1 MDRVKFSFVGSKM
14 SQKLKGA
21 AIGIDLGTTYSCA
34 AVWFDR
40 KKRVEVISNEQGN
53 NITPSCVAFNDAEI
67 LIGEGAKY
75 QIARNPANT
84 VFDVKRLIGCRFC
97 DPQVQKDMK
106 SWPFKIV
113 EGLAEKPTVMVKL
126 KGEDKKYAPEEL
138 SAMVLKK
145 MKECAQAFIGR
156 EVTDAVITVPAYFN
170 NNQREATLEAGAI
183 AGLNV
188 MRLINEPTAAAIA
201 YGLDHRLD
209 QTWQNVKNVL
219 VFDLGGGTFDV
230 SLLKISKTGVIDV
243 IAVGGDT
250 HLGGEDFDATLVSY
264 CIQDFEK
271 KHRENITNNPRALAR
286 LKVACEKAKKDLSS
300 ATFAT
305 IDIDCLYGGIDFS
318 IKISRAKFEEL
329 NSSYFEKCIK
339 LVEKCLCDGEIE
351 KENVDEVVLVGGSTR
366 IPKVQSLVEEFFDG
380 KAVCKSMNGDEAVA
394 FGASILAARLSGD
407 DETDDL
413 DIVLQ
418 DVTPLSLGIEVDN
431 DAEKNCMLV
440 VIPRNSSIPTNR
452 KKMVHSK
459 VNKTLATISVYQ
471 GESSKVEGNVLLG
484 RFELCGLTL
493 GSNGRSDIEVCF
505 NINANGILLVS
516 AEEISTGQTKS
527 LTIAKT

>member
-1 MDRVKFSFVGSKM
+1 M
-14 SQKLKGA
+14 SQKVKGA

-53 NITPSCVAFNDAEI
+53 NITPSCVAFNDTE
-67 LIGEGAKY
+67 LLVGEGAKY
-75 QIARNPANT
+75 QIARNPTNT
-84 VFDVKRLIGCRFC
+84 VFGKPFFSKLNLHFPLEYNRDVKRLIGCRFC

-113 EGLAEKPTVMVKL
+113 EGLAEKPTVMVNF

-138 SAMVLKK
+138 SAMVLRK

-156 EVTDAVITVPAYFN
+156 EVTDAIITVPAYFN
-170 NNQREATLEAGAI
+170 NNQREATVAAAAI

-201 YGLDHRLD
+201 YGLDHRVD
-209 QTWQNVKNVL
+209 QTWQNVKNIL

-250 HLGGEDFDATLVSY
+250 HLGGEDFDVKLVNY

-271 KHRENITNNPRALAR
+271 KHGENITNNPRALAR

-305 IDIDCLYGGIDFS
+305 IDIDCLHGGIDFY

-329 NSSYFEKCIK
+329 NSTYFEKC
-339 LVEKCLCDGEIE
+339 
-351 KENVDEVVLVGGSTR
+351 
-366 IPKVQSLVEEFFDG
+366 
-380 KAVCKSMNGDEAVA
+380 M
-394 FGASILAARLSGD
+394 
-407 DETDDL
+407 
-413 DIVLQ
+413 
-418 DVTPLSLGIEVDN
+418 
-431 DAEKNCMLV
+431 
-440 VIPRNSSIPTNR
+440 
-452 KKMVHSK
+452 
-459 VNKTLATISVYQ
+459 Q
-471 GESSKVEGNVLLG
+471 G
-484 RFELCGLTL
+484 
-493 GSNGRSDIEVCF
+493 
-505 NINANGILLVS
+505 
-516 AEEISTGQTKS
+516 
-527 LTIAKT
+527 